1 MAGGQVDYQDTG
13 EALEIARGL
22 APRFRERVEQAEDR
36 RRLPDETVSDLAAS
50 GLLRLEVP
58 RMFGGAALG
67 LDSLL
72 EVTGVIAEA
81 CPSTGWVYSLWTSHM
96 WLVAHYPL
104 HIQEAVLADPNARAS
119 SVVNTD
125 GTVQRVD
132 GGWVWNGKGF
142 FCSGVD
148 HSNWITAALDVPAEP
163 GGVPERHWM
172 LLKREDYDVIDD
184 WNTVG
189 LMGTGG
195 NTIVVKNAFIPDER
209 VLNARELSEGR
220 GLGATLHDAPIY
232 RTALDFTFSLPLPA
246 AELGIARAAVTEFQ
260 ERSRERLASDNP
272 RLAAEQAAT
281 LLRFALASAEVEAAH
296 TLLLTDAKMFSNMTA
311 AEATILDRAR
321 CRRDV
326 SFATQM
332 CRRAVNSLF
341 EASGGSNVYRRS
353 KLQRLW
359 RDSNVAGA
367 HHGLMWDIHG
377 LAYGRIASGLP
388 TALEPVGI

>member
-1 MAGGQVDYQDTG
+1 MSGGQVDYKTTE

-22 APRFRERVEQAEDR
+22 APKFRARVEQAEDQ
-36 RRLPDETVSDLAAS
+36 RRLPDETVQELIDS
-50 GLLRLEVP
+50 GLLRLEAP
-58 RMFGGAALG
+58 AMFGGAALG

-72 EVTGVIAEA
+72 EVTGAIAEN

-96 WLVAHYPL
+96 WLMAHYPL
-104 HIQEAVLADPNARAS
+104 HVQEEVFGDPAARVS
-119 SVVNTD
+119 SVVNTE
-125 GTVQRVD
+125 GTIQRVD

-148 HSNWITAALDVPAEP
+148 HSTWLTAAHDVPAEP
-163 GGVPERHWM
+163 GGAPERHWM
-172 LLKREDYDVIDD
+172 IIRREDYEIVDD

-189 LMGTGG
+189 LMGTGS
-195 NTIVVKNAFIPDER
+195 NTIVVKNVFIPDDH
-209 VLNARELSEGR
+209 VLNARMLSEGK
-220 GLGATLHDAPIY
+220 GLGATLHDAPIF
-232 RTALDFTFSLPLPA
+232 RTAMDFTFSLPLPA
-246 AELGIARAAVTEFQ
+246 AELGIARAAVAEFQ
-260 ERSRERLASDNP
+260 ERSRERLASENA

-296 TLLLTDAKMFSNMTA
+296 TLLLTDAKRFSNMTA
-311 AEATILDRAR
+311 QEATIMDRAQ

-353 KLQRLW
+353 NLQRLW

-377 LAYGRIASGLP
+377 LAYGRIAAGLP